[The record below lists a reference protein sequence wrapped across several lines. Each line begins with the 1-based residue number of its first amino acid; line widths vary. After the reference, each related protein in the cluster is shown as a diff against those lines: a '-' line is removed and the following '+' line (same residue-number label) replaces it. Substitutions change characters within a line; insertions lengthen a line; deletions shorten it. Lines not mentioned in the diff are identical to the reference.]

1 MDVFKMDE
9 QQRQELD
16 RLVARFR
23 ELCIEDQI
31 DFDKFYLYS
40 MVTHSTA
47 IEGSTVTEREKCRGQ
62 QAIPRFHGGGAGR
75 ILSRAHFR
83 V

>member
-9 QQRQELD
+9 QRRQELD

-40 MVTHSTA
+40 MD
-47 IEGSTVTEREKCRGQ
+47 
-62 QAIPRFHGGGAGR
+62 F
-75 ILSRAHFR
+75 
-83 V
+83 